1 MRLTTK
7 FSAFVTLLTSLAI
20 LVTLFGCA
28 ASFYNSVHYKLEKRI
43 SAVVT
48 VIDSELLINTPEA
61 LAPRL
66 IGMMTPVDISQIQF
80 IKDGHTLVEVKAPHT
95 YRQLGG
101 AERWRSESFNLLK
114 NPGLTVRVTWSDPVV
129 NYFRSVLTTAP
140 LSIAIIFMVAM
151 IFLGGRWIKR
161 QLSGLELLE
170 TRASRILNG
179 ERGNRVRGSVHEWPT
194 RASSAMDIL
203 LSDIQHAS
211 EQRNRMDTL
220 IRAFAAQDAKTGLS
234 NRLFFDNQLATLLE
248 DQESAGAHG
257 VVMMMRLPDFDTLRE
272 TWGKTAVED
281 YLFNLINMFSTFIM
295 RYPGALL
302 ARYFRSDFAVLLPHR
317 TLKEAE
323 GIASQLLNAV
333 DALPPT
339 RMLDSAD
346 MLHIG
351 VCAFRG
357 GQSIE
362 NVIESAQVAT
372 RNAVLQ
378 GGNGW
383 SVYDESLPEKG
394 RGNVRW
400 RTLIENVLQRGGPRF
415 YQKPAVTREGWV
427 HHRELMCRIFDGEE
441 EVLAAEF
448 MPMVIQFG
456 LAEQYD
462 RQIITRVIPF
472 LRFWPEETL
481 AVSVSVESLIRP
493 PFQRWLRDTLMQCEK
508 SQRKRI
514 LFELA
519 EADVCQHINRL
530 QPVVRLIQALGARIA
545 VVQAGLTVVS
555 TSYIDDLNV
564 EVVKL
569 HPGLVRNIEKRTENQ
584 LFVQSL
590 VEACSGTQAQLFAA
604 GIRSRSEWQ
613 TLVERG
619 VTGGQGDFFSASQPL
634 DTSVKKYS
642 QRFSV

>member
-7 FSAFVTLLTSLAI
+7 FSAFVTLLTGLAI

-28 ASFYNSVHYKLEKRI
+28 VSFYTSVQYKLEKRI

-48 VIDSELLINTPEA
+48 LIDNDLLSNTPEA

-66 IGMMTPVDISQIQF
+66 AGMMAPVDISQIEF
-80 IKDGHTLVEVKAPHT
+80 LERERTLLSVKAPVA
-95 YRQLGG
+95 YRQQGG
-101 AERWRSESFNLLK
+101 MERWRSETFGLLK
-114 NPGLTVRVTWSDPVV
+114 NPGMAVRVTWSDPVV
-129 NYFRSVLTTAP
+129 NYFRSMVTTAP
-140 LSIAIIFMVAM
+140 LSIAIVFMVIM
-151 IFLGGRWIKR
+151 ILLGGRWMRR

-170 TRASRILNG
+170 TRAVRILNG
-179 ERGNRVRGSVHEWPT
+179 ERGNRVRGSVHEWPA
-194 RASSAMDIL
+194 RASSAMDVL
-203 LSDIQHAS
+203 LSDIQHAN
-211 EQRNRMDTL
+211 EQRTRMDRL
-220 IRAFAAQDAKTGLS
+220 IRAFAAQDSKTGLS

-248 DQESAGAHG
+248 DQENVGTHG
-257 VVMMMRLPDFDTLRE
+257 VVMMIRLPDFDTLRE
-272 TWGKTAVED
+272 AWGKSEVEE
-281 YLFNLINMFSTFIM
+281 YLFNLINMVSTFIM

-323 GIASQLLNAV
+323 SIASQLLNAV

-351 VCAFRG
+351 ICTFRS
-357 GQSIE
+357 GQTIE
-362 NVIESAQVAT
+362 NVIENAQVAT

-383 SVYDESLPEKG
+383 SVYDETTPEKG

-448 MPMVIQFG
+448 MPMVRQFG

-462 RQIITRVIPF
+462 RQIITRIIPF

-481 AVSVSVESLIRP
+481 AISVSVESLIRP
-493 PFQRWLRDTLMQCEK
+493 SFQRWLRDTLMQCEK

-519 EADVCQHINRL
+519 EADVCQHISRL
-530 QPVVRLIQALGARIA
+530 QPIVRLIQALGARIA

-555 TSYIDDLNV
+555 TSYIKDLHV

-613 TLVERG
+613 TLVGRG
-619 VTGGQGDFFSASQPL
+619 VTGGQGDFFLGSQPL
-634 DTSVKKYS
+634 DTSIKKYS